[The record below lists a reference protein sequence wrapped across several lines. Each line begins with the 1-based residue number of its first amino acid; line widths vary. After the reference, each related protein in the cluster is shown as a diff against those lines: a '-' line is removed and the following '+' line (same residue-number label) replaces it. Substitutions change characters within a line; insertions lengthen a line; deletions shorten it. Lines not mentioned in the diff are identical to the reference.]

1 MTTLLLAYDG
11 SDDAKAALEH
21 AAGLLP
27 GATARVLSVWEPLM
41 LTILR
46 SGAGGLGVGYT
57 GDSTEIDDAARTACA
72 DCATEGA
79 GLAIAAGLDASPR
92 VAVSE
97 GDLARTILEAAEDL
111 DAGVVVLGTRGLGG
125 VRSFL
130 LGSVSHQVLQHAD
143 RPVMVVPSAARAD
156 ERRAWI
162 TARTYAADA

>member
-11 SDDAKAALEH
+11 SDDAKAALDH
-21 AAGLLP
+21 AARLLP
-27 GATARVLSVWEPLM
+27 GATTHVLSVWEPLM
-41 LTILR
+41 LTVLR
-46 SGAGGLGVGYT
+46 SGAGGLGVGYVGET
-57 GDSTEIDDAARTACA
+57 TEIDDAARAACA
-72 DCATEGA
+72 DCAAEGA
-79 GLAIAAGLDASPR
+79 GLATAAGLDATPR

-130 LGSVSHQVLQHAD
+130 LGSVSHHVLQHAD

-156 ERRAWI
+156 ERRAWVA
-162 TARTYAADA
+162 THAQVADA